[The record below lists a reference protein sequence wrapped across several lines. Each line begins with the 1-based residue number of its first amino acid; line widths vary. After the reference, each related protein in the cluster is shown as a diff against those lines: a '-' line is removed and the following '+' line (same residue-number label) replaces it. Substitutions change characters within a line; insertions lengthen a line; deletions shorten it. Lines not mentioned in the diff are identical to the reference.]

1 MLSLYTCFVYYHVF
15 TIYANNT
22 FIALLKKN
30 SLMLT
35 KSYIYIDLVCMAGYF
50 GPNCT
55 DKCPYPTYGERCQG
69 YCDCSNTTC
78 NVSTGCE
85 TLTTG
90 IFMF

>member
-1 MLSLYTCFVYYHVF
+1 
-15 TIYANNT
+15 
-22 FIALLKKN
+22 
-30 SLMLT
+30 
-35 KSYIYIDLVCMAGYF
+35 MAGYF